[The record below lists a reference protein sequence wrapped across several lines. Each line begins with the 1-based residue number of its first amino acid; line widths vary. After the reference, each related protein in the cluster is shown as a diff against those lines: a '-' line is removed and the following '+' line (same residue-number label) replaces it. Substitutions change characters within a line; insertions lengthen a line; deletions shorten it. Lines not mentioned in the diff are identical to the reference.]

1 MLSLLL
7 WLASTAFSQCLL
19 LPETHLV
26 RNQES
31 LSHSR
36 KNISRHILE
45 IFPHNILEA
54 STESSQ
60 EQRVI
65 MRDEGLFY
73 SSAIE

>member
-1 MLSLLL
+1 MLSLFL
-7 WLASTAFSQCLL
+7 WLASMAFSQCLL

-31 LSHSR
+31 LSRSR

-54 STESSQ
+54 STESSR

-65 MRDEGLFY
+65 MKDEGLFY
-73 SSAIE
+73 SSGIE